1 MTVRTAELLMAII
14 MGVFSVYLMWKS
26 AELEI
31 GWVPREGPG
40 GGAWPFWLSAGMLA
54 CSAVTLI
61 RWFMRTTTQSRSPE
75 LFMDRKTWQ
84 IFAITTGSLAVT
96 LALVHVIG
104 MYFALILFLFF
115 YLRVVGAHA
124 WKVVAPISVM
134 LPVVAFFFFEGLL
147 KIILPKGYSEPLFYP
162 LYRLI
167 Y

>member
-14 MGVFSVYLMWKS
+14 MGVLSVYLMWKS
-26 AELEI
+26 TELEI

-40 GGAWPFWLSAGMLA
+40 GGAWPFWLSAGMLI
-54 CSAVTLI
+54 CSVATLI
-61 RWFMRTTTQSRSPE
+61 RWFTRTTPQSRSGE

-84 IFAITTGSLAVT
+84 IFAITAGSLAIT

-104 MYFALILFLFF
+104 MYFSLILFLLF

-124 WKVVAPISVM
+124 WKVVLPISLL
-134 LPVVAFFFFEGLL
+134 LPAATFFFFEGLL

>member
-14 MGVFSVYLMWKS
+14 MGVFSIYLMWKS

-40 GGAWPFWLSAGMLA
+40 GGAWPFWLSAGMLI
-54 CSAVTLI
+54 CSVATLF
-61 RWFMRTTTQSRSPE
+61 RWFTRTTPQSRSRE

-84 IFAITTGSLAVT
+84 MFAITAGSLAIT

-115 YLRVVGAHA
+115 YLRVVGAHT
-124 WKVVAPISVM
+124 WKVVAPISVL
-134 LPVVAFFFFEGLL
+134 LPVVTFFFFEGLL

>member
-14 MGVFSVYLMWKS
+14 MGVLSVYLMWKS
-26 AELEI
+26 TELEI

-40 GGAWPFWLSAGMLA
+40 GGAWPFWLSAGMLI
-54 CSAVTLI
+54 CSVATLI
-61 RWFMRTTTQSRSPE
+61 RWFTRTTPQSRSRE

-84 IFAITTGSLAVT
+84 IFAITAGSLAIT

-104 MYFALILFLFF
+104 MYFSLILFLLF

-124 WKVVAPISVM
+124 WKVVLPIALL
-134 LPVVAFFFFEGLL
+134 LPAATFFFFEGLL